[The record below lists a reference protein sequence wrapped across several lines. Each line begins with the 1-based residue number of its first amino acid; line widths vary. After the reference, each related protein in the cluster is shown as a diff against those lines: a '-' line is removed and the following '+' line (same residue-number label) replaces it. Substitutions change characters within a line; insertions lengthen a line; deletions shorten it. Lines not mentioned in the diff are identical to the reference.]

1 MARKYPRFLL
11 SHVVDGKSTGIFI
24 THLLHPICLFKFE
37 WKQPQGY
44 TFIHL
49 DDWGEEVSALNLQEI
64 SEALKSFI
72 TKEIVAGRLKG

>member
-1 MARKYPRFLL
+1 MARKFPRFLL
-11 SHVVDGKSTGIFI
+11 SNVVDGKSTGIFI

-44 TFIHL
+44 TFEQI
-49 DDWGEEVSALNLQEI
+49 DNWGHPMELTKLQEI
-64 SEALKSFI
+64 SEEVKSFI